1 VNLLKAIYRAVFPAM
16 ELMLG
21 MGIAQM
27 IATAQ
32 VFASNQR
39 LFAQMTAVADAG
51 FQPVPNANV
60 LPRLL
65 DLENAVFGG
74 VLFTLS
80 VGAALSLLSL
90 AAAWLWSRCGSKR
103 RWTAAVL
110 VTLLAGGIVYMNRRG
125 FDGWATL
132 YFVLIP
138 PIVFGLAARSPLVRQ
153 AASERGRTG
162 LRFLPL
168 AVLAL
173 GWFAQ
178 YDRHLFVDLRDH
190 LLMSNSVG
198 ERVSSFYYR
207 YTLYPAEVFKTLDQR
222 LIKTVA
228 SPAADAGTRS
238 ADVKRELIR
247 RDYLPVA
254 IPQDADLSLRF
265 EGDRL
270 AFLHRGRIVWQNTI
284 AHFLADPGRAI
295 SEISARADRFGFFRS
310 VAFYGVLLAFPIVLY
325 LLLFALIHLGCR
337 LASGPRRAEAAA
349 AALCLLIG
357 LAILAH
363 FHLSREDPP
372 PPGAIE
378 TALES
383 DRWQQRVAGLKAIRG
398 RNFDITGSPA
408 YERMLRSPF
417 PQERYWLAQSL
428 GASPNPRAFADLI
441 HLLGDPQINVRT
453 MALEGLGRR
462 RDPRAVHPI
471 LNFLKRSHEW
481 YDQLYAYQALRMLR
495 WDQTRLN

>member
-1 VNLLKAIYRAVFPAM
+1 MNSLKATYRAVFPAV
-16 ELMLG
+16 ELVLG
-21 MGIAQM
+21 MAIAQV
-27 IATAQ
+27 IATVQ
-32 VFASNQR
+32 VYASNQR
-39 LFAQMTAVADAG
+39 LFVQMTAVADAG

-65 DLENAVFGG
+65 DLENAVCGG
-74 VLFTLS
+74 LLFTLS

-90 AAAWLWSRCGSKR
+90 AAAWLWSRFGRNR

-110 VTLLAGGIVYMNRRG
+110 AFLLAGVLGYMNRRG
-125 FDGWATL
+125 FDVWTTL
-132 YFVLIP
+132 YFAVIP
-138 PIVFGLAARSPLVRQ
+138 PSVFWMAARSPLARL
-153 AASERGRTG
+153 APSERRRPG

-173 GWFAQ
+173 GWSAQ
-178 YDRHLFVDLRDH
+178 YDRQLFVDLRDH
-190 LLMSNSVG
+190 LLMSNATG

-207 YTLYPAEVFKTLDQR
+207 YTLYAAEVFKTLDQR
-222 LIKTVA
+222 LIKTVD
-228 SPAADAGTRS
+228 SPAADAGTRY
-238 ADVKRELIR
+238 ADVKQELIR

-254 IPQDADLSLRF
+254 TPQDADLSLRF

-270 AFLHRGRIVWQNTI
+270 ALLHRGRIVWENPI
-284 AHFLADPGRAI
+284 AHFLADPGRAV
-295 SEISARADRFGFFRS
+295 SEISARADRFGFFRG

-337 LASGPRRAEAAA
+337 LAVGPRRAETAA

-363 FHLSREDPP
+363 FHSSREDPP
-372 PPGAIE
+372 PPEAVE

-398 RNFDITGSPA
+398 RNFDIVGSPA
-408 YERMLRSPF
+408 HERMLRSPF